1 LTWWIDSIDFIKKS
15 YCADYGTVRKFYD
28 DVKTDID
35 VIDRFLIDGGAD
47 TFFNR
52 GFGFPPYQIGKSQNP
67 YFVIV

>member
-1 LTWWIDSIDFIKKS
+1 MASIDSIDFIKKS

-52 GFGFPPYQIGKSQNP
+52 NP
-67 YFVIV
+67 ALSIQYDFDNLQLKYIYFL

>member
-1 LTWWIDSIDFIKKS
+1 MASIDSIYFIKKS

-47 TFFNR
+47 TFFV
-52 GFGFPPYQIGKSQNP
+52 P
-67 YFVIV
+67 